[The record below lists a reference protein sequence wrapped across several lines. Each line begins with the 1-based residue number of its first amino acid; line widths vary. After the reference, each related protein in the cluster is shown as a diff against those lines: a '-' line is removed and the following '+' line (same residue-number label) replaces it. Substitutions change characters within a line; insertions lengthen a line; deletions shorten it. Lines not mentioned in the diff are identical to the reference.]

1 MSIKNTDYY
10 SLSSLAHPL
19 SERDEWKAYERNA
32 GLFRNQHVG
41 KSFPGAKL
49 LRHWKWI
56 VSVGVVASVS
66 SAGYYFR
73 DEIHNHM
80 NPVVIQEINTST
92 GQRKYIQLSDGSEV
106 WLSPQSTLHYPE
118 VFNREVREVT
128 IEGEGFFRIKEDAEH
143 SFIVRSSQVNVK
155 APGSSFN
162 IQAYSNQPYTAV
174 TAVNGTATVAVKD
187 TQIDAEPAVIKPNQ
201 CAIYV
206 NDYQK
211 IVTNNYSNADAH
223 MQARRSGHYEFWGM
237 PVSEVIKEVQRQR
250 PVNVTL
256 DGDYTDSKFYGEF
269 RAQEPIEKILKRISD
284 GVSGKLARDG
294 DGWVIKVQKKK

>member
-10 SLSSLAHPL
+10 SMPSLAHP
-19 SERDEWKAYERNA
+19 DDWKAYERNA
-32 GLFRNQHVG
+32 GLFNNRHVS
-41 KSFPGAKL
+41 KSFPGSKL
-49 LRHWKWI
+49 LRHWKWF
-56 VSVGVVASVS
+56 VGVGVVASVS

-73 DEIHNHM
+73 GEIYNKM
-80 NPVVIQEINTST
+80 NPVVMQEASTNT

-118 VFNREVREVT
+118 IFNREVREVT
-128 IEGEGFFRIKEDAEH
+128 IEGEAFFRIKENPEH
-143 SFIVRSSQVNVK
+143 AFIVHSSQVNVK

-174 TAVNGTATVAVKD
+174 TSVSGSATVAVKD
-187 TQIDAEPAVIKPNQ
+187 TQLDAEPAIIKPNQ

-223 MQARRSGHYEFWGM
+223 MQARRNGHYEFWGM

-250 PVNVTL
+250 PVSVTL
-256 DGDYTDSKFYGEF
+256 EGNYSDAKFYGEF

-284 GVSGKLARDG
+284 GVSGKLIAEG
-294 DGWVIKVQKKK
+294 DAWVIKVKDGK